1 MKTKNGW
8 KKSTIIIFLLGCIGS
23 IFYYSWIHNPGLETE
38 TYLPLW
44 IRKWSNE
51 YYNLRTAVPFV
62 VLGFL
67 LEVWQRLSTVSGSV
81 NRSPFRLKTLII
93 ITLVVCLA
101 EGGQFFIATRQPD
114 FMDVFFGISGGI
126 LGCFVY
132 HLIQKINLLFSK
144 NA

>member
-1 MKTKNGW
+1 MKIKNVRR
-8 KKSTIIIFLLGCIGS
+8 KSIVIVFLLVCTGI

-67 LEVWQRLSTVSGSV
+67 LEVWQRLSNAAATA
-81 NRSPFRLKTLII
+81 NRCAFRLKTILII
-93 ITLVVCLA
+93 VVVVCLA

-114 FMDVFFGISGGI
+114 FMDVLFGVSGGI
-126 LGCFVY
+126 FGCLVY
-132 HLIQKINLLFSK
+132 HIIQKTNFLFSK

>member
-1 MKTKNGW
+1 MKTQNVW
-8 KKSTIIIFLLGCIGS
+8 KKSTIIIFLLVCTGS

-62 VLGFL
+62 VLGYL
-67 LEVWQRLSTVSGSV
+67 LEVWQRLSNAAGAA
-81 NRSPFRLKTLII
+81 NQSPFRLKNFII
-93 ITLVVCLA
+93 IAVVVCLA

-126 LGCFVY
+126 FGCFVY

>member
-1 MKTKNGW
+1 MKIKNMW
-8 KKSTIIIFLLGCIGS
+8 RKSIVIIILLVCTDS

-62 VLGFL
+62 VLGYL
-67 LEVWQRLSTVSGSV
+67 LEVWQGLSNAAATTNKSS
-81 NRSPFRLKTLII
+81 FLLKTVI
-93 ITLVVCLA
+93 ITAVVVCLA

-114 FMDVFFGISGGI
+114 FRDVFFGISGGI
-126 LGCFVY
+126 LGCLVY
-132 HLIQKINLLFSK
+132 HLIQKINFLFSK

>member
-1 MKTKNGW
+1 MKIKNVW
-8 KKSTIIIFLLGCIGS
+8 KKSIIIIILLVCTDS
-23 IFYYSWIHNPGLETE
+23 IFYYSWIYNPGLETE

-62 VLGFL
+62 VLGYL
-67 LEVWQRLSTVSGSV
+67 LEVWQGLSNAAATTNKSS
-81 NRSPFRLKTLII
+81 FLLKTVI
-93 ITLVVCLA
+93 ITAVVVCLA

-114 FMDVFFGISGGI
+114 FMDVFFGISGGV
-126 LGCFVY
+126 LGCLVY
-132 HLIQKINLLFSK
+132 HLIQKINFLFSK

>member
-1 MKTKNGW
+1 MKIKNAQ
-8 KKSTIIIFLLGCIGS
+8 KKSFIIIFLMVCVGG

-44 IRKWSNE
+44 IRKWSNK

-62 VLGFL
+62 VLGYL
-67 LEVWQRLSTVSGSV
+67 LEVWEKLSNPSGTV
-81 NRSPFRLKTLII
+81 NKFPFRLKTLLIAA
-93 ITLVVCLA
+93 LVVGLA

-114 FMDVFFGISGGI
+114 FMDVFFGI
-126 LGCFVY
+126 LGSVFGCLVY

>member
-1 MKTKNGW
+1 MKIKNVW
-8 KKSTIIIFLLGCIGS
+8 RMSIVIVFLLVCIGS

-51 YYNLRTAVPFV
+51 YYNLRTAIPFV
-62 VLGFL
+62 ILGYL
-67 LEVWQRLSTVSGSV
+67 LEVWQGLSNTAATA
-81 NRSPFRLKTLII
+81 NRFAFRLKTVII
-93 ITLVVCLA
+93 IAVVVCLA

-114 FMDVFFGISGGI
+114 FRDVFFGISGGV
-126 LGCFVY
+126 LGYLMY
-132 HLIQKINLLFSK
+132 HLIQKINFLFSK